1 MLNSYQG
8 SRSEVN
14 FFTFFVLNAKAL
26 ESVTLVVSAKRAN
39 DEEFI
44 AKQRRELQL
53 ENMAS
58 RGAQF
63 HFTDTMGASYLAD
76 VRCP

>member
-1 MLNSYQG
+1 MLEYYQG
-8 SRSEVN
+8 SMCEVN
-14 FFTFFVLNAKAL
+14 FFTFFVLNAKVL
-26 ESVTLVVSAKRAN
+26 ESVTLVVSGKRAN

-44 AKQRRELQL
+44 AKQRRKLQL

-63 HFTDTMGASYLAD
+63 HFTDRMGACYFAD
-76 VRCP
+76 I

>member
-1 MLNSYQG
+1 MLDYYKG
-8 SRSEVN
+8 SMSEVN
-14 FFTFFVLNAKAL
+14 FFTFFVLNAKLL

-39 DEEFI
+39 NEEFI
-44 AKQRRELQL
+44 AKQRRKLQL

-63 HFTDTMGASYLAD
+63 HFTDRMGASYLAD
-76 VRCP
+76 IQCP